1 MLHRKTPAP
10 PTGGFCDLT
19 QNPSH
24 LFPPVPLKPIHR
36 NHAAAD
42 FIADYNPNCAFLQ
55 SFSNNLHRISLAF
68 HQSTHQHMQPVQ
80 SRKGKGFVQT
90 ARRAVRNLRIQKSPV
105 LTIVLF
111 FRCGSHLQLTFL
123 PFQHSS
129 KGADRQNCQL
139 RHLQKKSR
147 QIAGNPAELLFAQV
161 PKNNKNKAYADQH
174 RSACPPKAPNQ
185 QTACKRQITS
195 TANSHRFFVRIS
207 RK

>member
-80 SRKGKGFVQT
+80 SRKEK
-90 ARRAVRNLRIQKSPV
+90 ALSKLHAAPSEISESKSPV

-111 FRCGSHLQLTFL
+111 FPLRVPPTINFL

-161 PKNNKNKAYADQH
+161 PKTIKI
-174 RSACPPKAPNQ
+174 RLMP
-185 QTACKRQITS
+185 IS
-195 TANSHRFFVRIS
+195 TAAPAHQSAKSANRLQTPDNIHSKFAPFFCPHI